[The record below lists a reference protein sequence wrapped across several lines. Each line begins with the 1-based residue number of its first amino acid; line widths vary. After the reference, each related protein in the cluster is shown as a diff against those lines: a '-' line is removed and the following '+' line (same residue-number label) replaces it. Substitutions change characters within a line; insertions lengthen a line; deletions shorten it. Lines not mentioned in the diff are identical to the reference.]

1 MENPILNA
9 KKKPIVISPDELC
22 KKTNNIF
29 FPAKITNAL
38 MLHKIYKGISSASL
52 QGLPPEPI
60 LLIGWLV
67 DWFMVFNATF
77 NNISAISWR

>member
-1 MENPILNA
+1 
-9 KKKPIVISPDELC
+9 
-22 KKTNNIF
+22 
-29 FPAKITNAL
+29 

-67 DWFMVFNATF
+67 GLLCLMPLSTIFQPYHGGKFYW
-77 NNISAISWR
+77 WRKPKFPKKTTDLSQITDKLYHVMLY

>member
-1 MENPILNA
+1 
-9 KKKPIVISPDELC
+9 
-22 KKTNNIF
+22 
-29 FPAKITNAL
+29 

-67 DWFMVFNATF
+67 YGV
-77 NNISAISWR
+77 